1 MQKLLHWIFQR
12 RDYEN
17 IKNTHHKK
25 DWEMNSIKLINL
37 QETPISSLL
46 YMYNEDH
53 ILFLR
58 SNNTKI
64 IIKILLLMH
73 LIVNTD

>member
-1 MQKLLHWIFQR
+1 
-12 RDYEN
+12 
-17 IKNTHHKK
+17 
-25 DWEMNSIKLINL
+25 MNSIKLINL